1 MKQQIAP
8 LLILLAAVLWGTT
21 GTVQA
26 LAPASAHPVAI
37 GATRLF
43 IGGLFLLIVVLA
55 AGKLNL
61 KSLPLKPTLIASVC
75 IGIYQPLF
83 FSAVAIT
90 GVAIG
95 TVVAIG
101 SAPMLAGIIEML
113 FLRKKP
119 AAVWWV
125 STTLSIAGVIL
136 LFSNQGSVQADP
148 FGILLALGAGFSFA
162 CYTIVNKDVVEK
174 MSPLPSVAVVFTLS
188 GLLLSPFLFVFD
200 MSWIFSREGIIAG
213 LHLGVVATGL
223 AYYLFA
229 IGLFNVS
236 SSTAVTL
243 SLGEP
248 LTATLLGVFFL
259 GEYMSSTSWF
269 GLILV
274 LLGIGVLI
282 MTARKPRTAQIAE
295 N

>member
-8 LLILLAAVLWGTT
+8 ILILLAAMLWGTT

-26 LAPASAHPVAI
+26 LAPESAHPVAI
-37 GATRLF
+37 GAARLF
-43 IGGLFLLIVVLA
+43 IGGLFLLIIVIMS
-55 AGKLNL
+55 GKLKF
-61 KSLPLKPTLIASVC
+61 KSIPLRAVFIASLCMAV
-75 IGIYQPLF
+75 YQPLF
-83 FSAVAIT
+83 FSSVAMT

-101 SAPMLAGIIEML
+101 SAPVLSGVIEFL
-113 FLRKKP
+113 FLKRKP
-119 AAVWWV
+119 ARIWWV
-125 STTLSIAGVIL
+125 STVLSIVGVIL

-148 FGILLALGAGFSFA
+148 LGILFALGAGLAFA
-162 CYTIVNKDVVEK
+162 CYTIVNKNVVIS
-174 MSPLPSVAVVFTLS
+174 MSPLPAVAVVFTIS
-188 GLLLSPFLFVFD
+188 GLMLSPFLFIFD
-200 MSWIFSREGIIAG
+200 MSWILSMEGMIVG
-213 LHLGVVATGL
+213 LHLGVIATGI

-229 IGLFNVS
+229 VGLFNVT

-243 SLGEP
+243 SLAEP

-259 GEYMSSTSWF
+259 GEYMSGLSWL
-269 GLILV
+269 GLTLM

-282 MTARKPRTAQIAE
+282 IASKKGRSV

>member
-8 LLILLAAVLWGTT
+8 FLILLAAVLWGTA

-26 LAPASAHPVAI
+26 LAPDSAHPVAI
-37 GATRLF
+37 GTARLF
-43 IGGLFLLIVVLA
+43 IGGLFLLIIVLIT
-55 AGKLNL
+55 GKLNL
-61 KSLPLKPTLIASVC
+61 KNLPLKTTLIASVC
-75 IGIYQPLF
+75 MALYQPLF

-113 FLRKKP
+113 FLKKKP
-119 AAVWWV
+119 ANIWWL
-125 STTLSIAGVIL
+125 STVLSVTGVIL
-136 LFSNQGSVQADP
+136 LFSNQGAVQADP
-148 FGILLALGAGFSFA
+148 FGILLALGAGLAFA
-162 CYTIVNKDVVEK
+162 CYTIVNKDVVVR
-174 MSPLPSVAVVFTLS
+174 MSPLPAVAVVFILS
-188 GLLLSPFLFVFD
+188 GLLLSPLLFIYD
-200 MSWIFSREGIIAG
+200 MSWIFSQEGMLVS
-213 LHLGVVATGL
+213 LHLGVVATGV

-248 LTATLLGVFFL
+248 LTATLLGVFLL
-259 GEYMSSTSWF
+259 GEYMSNVSWL
-269 GLILV
+269 GLVLV

-282 MTARKPRTAQIAE
+282 LASRKPRNLQTGKT
-295 N
+295 